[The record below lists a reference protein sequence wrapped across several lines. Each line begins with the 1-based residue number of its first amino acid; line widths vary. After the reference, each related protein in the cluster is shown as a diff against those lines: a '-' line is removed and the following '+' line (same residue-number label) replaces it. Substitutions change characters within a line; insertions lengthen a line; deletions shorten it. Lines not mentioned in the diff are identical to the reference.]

1 MKVKDLQ
8 TSDVRACSP
17 DTNLATAAQIM
28 WDCDCG
34 AVPVVD
40 EDRTLIGMVTDRDIC
55 IATATRS
62 VAPAELTVR
71 NVMTPGHVYFARPDD
86 DVRTVLATMG
96 THRVRRLPVVDRQ
109 TKLVGIVS
117 LSDLVRRAEYRTG
130 ADVPAAELLDTLRSI
145 SMPAQVHEPA
155 HA

>member
-1 MKVKDLQ
+1 MAMKVKDIQ
-8 TSDVRACSP
+8 TSDVRAVSP

-40 EDRTLIGMVTDRDIC
+40 SDRTLLGMVTDRDIC

-62 VAPAELTVR
+62 IPPAEIAVR
-71 NVMTPGHVYFARPDD
+71 DVMATGQVHFCRPED

-96 THRVRRLPVVDRQ
+96 THRVRRLPVLDRQ
-109 TKLVGIVS
+109 SKLVGILS
-117 LSDLVRRAEYRTG
+117 LGDLATRADYRSG
-130 ADVPAAELLDTLRSI
+130 AEVPAAELLDALRSI
-145 SMPAQVHEPA
+145 STPVQVHV

>member
-17 DTNLATAAQIM
+17 GTNLATAAQIM

-34 AVPVVD
+34 VVPVVD
-40 EDRTLIGMVTDRDIC
+40 DDRTLLGMLTDRDIC
-55 IATATRS
+55 IATATRAA
-62 VAPAELTVR
+62 APADLVVR
-71 NVMTPGHVYFARPDD
+71 DVMSTGQVYFCRPED

-109 TKLVGIVS
+109 SKLIGIVS
-117 LSDLVRRAEYRTG
+117 LNDLVKRADYKSG
-130 ADVPAAELLDTLRSI
+130 ADVPAAELLDALRAI
-145 SMPAQVHEPA
+145 STPTPMHA

>member
-1 MKVKDLQ
+1 
-8 TSDVRACSP
+8 
-17 DTNLATAAQIM
+17 
-28 WDCDCG
+28 
-34 AVPVVD
+34 
-40 EDRTLIGMVTDRDIC
+40 
-55 IATATRS
+55 
-62 VAPAELTVR
+62 
-71 NVMTPGHVYFARPDD
+71 
-86 DVRTVLATMG
+86 
-96 THRVRRLPVVDRQ
+96 VVDRQ

>member
-40 EDRTLIGMVTDRDIC
+40 EARTLIGMLTDRDIC

-62 VAPAELTVR
+62 AAPADLAVR
-71 NVMTPGHVYFARPDD
+71 DVMSRGQMYSCRPED

-109 TKLVGIVS
+109 NKLIGIVS
-117 LSDLVRRAEYRTG
+117 LTDLVRRADYRAG
-130 ADVPAAELLDTLRSI
+130 AGVPAAELLDAMQSI
-145 SMPAQVHEPA
+145 STPTQMHA

>member
-8 TSDVRACSP
+8 TSDVRAVSP
-17 DTNLATAAQIM
+17 DSNLATAAQIM

-34 AVPVVD
+34 VVPVVD
-40 EDRTLIGMVTDRDIC
+40 VDQTLLGMVTDRDIC

-62 VAPAELTVR
+62 VPPANLAVR
-71 NVMTPGHVYFARPDD
+71 DVMSTAEVHFCRPED

-96 THRVRRLPVVDRQ
+96 RHRVRRLPVLDRDS
-109 TKLVGIVS
+109 KLVGIIS
-117 LSDLVRRAEYRTG
+117 LGDLARRADYRSG
-130 ADVPAAELLDTLRSI
+130 AEVPAVELLDALRSI
-145 SMPAQVHEPA
+145 STPAAVPA

>member
-8 TSDVRACSP
+8 TSDVRACTP

-40 EDRTLIGMVTDRDIC
+40 EERTLVGMITDRDIC

-62 VAPAELTVR
+62 AAPANLAVR
-71 NVMTPGHVYFARPDD
+71 DVMSSGQVYFCRPDD
-86 DVRTVLATMG
+86 EVRSVLGTMG
-96 THRVRRLPVVDRQ
+96 THRVRRLPVIDRQ
-109 TKLVGIVS
+109 NKLIGIVS
-117 LSDLVRRAEYRTG
+117 LNDLVRRAEYRSG
-130 ADVPAAELLDTLRSI
+130 AEVPAAELLDALRSI
-145 SMPAQVHEPA
+145 STPTPMHA

>member
-8 TSDVRACSP
+8 TSDVRSCTP
-17 DTNLATAAQIM
+17 DTNLAQAAQIM
-28 WDCDCG
+28 WDGDCG

-40 EDRTLIGMVTDRDIC
+40 ADRTLLGLITDRDIC

-62 VAPAELTVR
+62 AAPADLAVR
-71 NVMTPGHVYFARPDD
+71 DVMSTGQVYFCRPED

-96 THRVRRLPVVDRQ
+96 THQVRRLPVIDRQ
-109 TKLVGIVS
+109 SKLIGIVS
-117 LSDLVRRAEYRTG
+117 LNDLVRRAEYRSG
-130 ADVPAAELLDTLRSI
+130 ADVPAAELLDALRAISTPTL
-145 SMPAQVHEPA
+145 MHA